1 MSYKYS
7 YRTRDIKFCLKEW
20 LPTAEVLAYDRY
32 KDYYSIEDLDMII
45 DQVRKIAAEVLA
57 PIADDGETIGASWKD
72 GQAYIPPSWHKAYR
86 FIQDNGWGTS
96 NMGFDTEGALPT
108 MLYGVLYEI
117 MIAANPA
124 FMPYV
129 STASGV
135 ARMMQLYCSDDIK
148 ALFLDKLLSGE
159 WGGTMCITEPTAGS
173 DAGDALSKA
182 YPTDDPRIYKIKGQ
196 KIFITSGDRDDLENI
211 VHMYMARIEGA
222 KPGTKGLSMFVV
234 PKKWVNEDG
243 SLSDNDFQCIG
254 IEHKMGLKGSAT
266 AALVAGENNN
276 CRGWL
281 VGDPPDAEGNAQGMA
296 QMFNMMNGAR
306 LDTGRCSLAV
316 MANAYWNATEYGKER
331 VQGHLLT
338 NPKAGRQ
345 TINKHEDVKRM
356 YLVNK
361 ATSEACRA
369 LLTRCYYYQDVA
381 NWDPDP

>member
-211 VHMYMARIEGA
+211 VHMYMAGLRA
-222 KPGTKGLSMFVV
+222 KPGKGLSMFVV
-234 PKKWVNEDG
+234 PKKWVNKWQPN
-243 SLSDNDFQCIG
+243 DNEQCIG
-254 IEHKMGLKGSAT
+254 MSIKWGSRV
-266 AALVAGENNN
+266 LLLQPW
-276 CRGWL
+276 C
-281 VGDPPDAEGNAQGMA
+281 
-296 QMFNMMNGAR
+296 
-306 LDTGRCSLAV
+306 
-316 MANAYWNATEYGKER
+316 GK
-331 VQGHLLT
+331 Q
-338 NPKAGRQ
+338 
-345 TINKHEDVKRM
+345 
-356 YLVNK
+356 
-361 ATSEACRA
+361 
-369 LLTRCYYYQDVA
+369 
-381 NWDPDP
+381 